1 MAIRSRISLIGP
13 PSGMLRR
20 SLAGLYLR
28 IQPNSGWRH
37 VGMEIWGGWAT
48 SRGNGDERHASR
60 DDWRRGHFAANQL
73 VERCDLFAANELVDG
88 LIGKTGDDEA
98 CDDPVEP
105 AAPVGPGR
113 TRAVSSQFAGGAD
126 ARLARP
132 IEDCHA
138 AALEFVG
145 LSRRGVADN
154 LGAGEPAV
162 LGERVRESGS
172 PRGAW
177 CEGRQTM

>member
-1 MAIRSRISLIGP
+1 
-13 PSGMLRR
+13 
-20 SLAGLYLR
+20 
-28 IQPNSGWRH
+28 
-37 VGMEIWGGWAT
+37 VGDLE
-48 SRGNGDERHASR
+48 GNGDERHASR
-60 DDWRRGHFAANQL
+60 DDWRRDHFAANQL
-73 VERCDLFAANELVDG
+73 VERCDLFAANELVDR

-132 IEDCHA
+132 IGDCHA

-154 LGAGEPAV
+154 LGAGERQCWANGSGSQDLLAV
-162 LGERVRESGS
+162 LGAGPADHAGAAATGQVSGS
-172 PRGAW
+172 SR
-177 CEGRQTM
+177 

>member
-1 MAIRSRISLIGP
+1 
-13 PSGMLRR
+13 MLRR